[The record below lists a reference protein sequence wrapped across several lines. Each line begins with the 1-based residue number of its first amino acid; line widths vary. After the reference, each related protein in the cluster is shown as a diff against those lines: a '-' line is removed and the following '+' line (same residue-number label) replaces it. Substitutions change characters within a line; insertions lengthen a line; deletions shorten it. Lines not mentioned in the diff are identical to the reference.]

1 MTLGLRLLLILG
13 AIIYFVFVVRKL
25 RASAVEPGDMLFWVL
40 FALVLLLIS
49 LFPGVV
55 EALCRFVGIQSP
67 ANMVFLCII
76 ALLSYKCFSMA
87 VKLSALS
94 MKLKTLVSAQSAQ
107 SAAEREDGKNAE
119 SKGDN
124 P

>member
-40 FALVLLLIS
+40 FAL
-49 LFPGVV
+49 
-55 EALCRFVGIQSP
+55 
-67 ANMVFLCII
+67 VFLCII

>member
-1 MTLGLRLLLILG
+1 MTTGLRLLLILG
-13 AIIYFVFVVRKL
+13 SIIYFVFVIRRI
-25 RASAVEPGDMLFWVL
+25 RASTIELGDTLFWIIFSL
-40 FALVLLLIS
+40 ILLLMS
-49 LFPGVV
+49 LFPG
-55 EALCRFVGIQSP
+55 AMTTLCEFVGIQSP
-67 ANMVFLCII
+67 ANMVYLCII

-94 MKLKTLVSAQSAQ
+94 MKPKTLVSAQSAQ

>member
-49 LFPGVV
+49 LFPGLD